1 MPKFIFCTGGVVS
14 SVGKGV
20 TAAAIGRVLKAR
32 GLRVAIQKLDPYLNV
47 DPGTMSPYQHG
58 EVFVTEDGAE
68 TDLDLGHYER
78 FIDENL
84 TRACNVTTG
93 QVYNEVISK
102 ERRGDYL
109 GKTIQVVPHVTN
121 EIKRRISLVAKSSVA
136 DVVIVEVG
144 GTVGDI
150 EAMPFIEAIRQMR
163 RDVGRDSTFYVHVTF
178 LPKVGATGELKTKPT
193 QHSVRD
199 LRGAGIQPDAIIARS
214 DEPVDDALREKIALF
229 CDVEPRAVLP
239 MVTTNYLYEVP
250 LMLEDMG
257 FGDYLCERLQLG
269 CPSADLSAW
278 RAMCAEMRR
287 PKPPLHIAIVGK
299 YVELH
304 DAYISVREALYH
316 AGIACGRDVQLAW
329 LNSEALERGEGLDR
343 LERVAGIVVPG
354 GFGYRGI
361 EGKIIAAQYA
371 RENAVP
377 YLGLCLG
384 MQVMCIEF
392 ARFVLNSR
400 EPNSTEFN
408 HTTPYPVIDLMPDQ
422 RDISDMG
429 GTMRL
434 GVYPCQLVPGTR
446 AHRAYVSALGKSESS
461 GTNPADD
468 MRGGSAVGAV
478 TVQER
483 HRHRFEFNN
492 EFRRSLGAAGLVFSG
507 LSPDGRLVEICELRD
522 HPFMLGS
529 QFHPEFKSRPNRPHP
544 LFKAFIEAAI
554 EYDNGAPLIKPLIVE
569 SQTQSVS
576 PVAEAKSP

>member
-1 MPKFIFCTGGVVS
+1 MPKYIFCTGGVVS

-84 TRACNVTTG
+84 TRACNTTTG
-93 QVYNEVISK
+93 QVYNEVIGK

-121 EIKRRISLVAKSSVA
+121 EIKRRISLVAKSGTT

-163 RDVGRDSTFYVHVTF
+163 RDVGRDNTFYVHVTF

-199 LRGAGIQPDAIIARS
+199 LRGAGILPDAIIARS
-214 DEPVDDALREKIALF
+214 DEPVDDELREKIAQF

-239 MVTTNYLYEVP
+239 MVTTQYLYEVP

-257 FGDYLCERLQLG
+257 FGDYLCERLNLKN
-269 CPSADLSAW
+269 PPADLSAW
-278 RAMCAEMRR
+278 RTMCSDVRKA
-287 PKPPLHIAIVGK
+287 KQPLTIAIVGK

-304 DAYISVREALYH
+304 DAYMSVRESLYH
-316 AGIACGRDVQLAW
+316 AGMACGREVRINW
-329 LNSEALERGEGLDR
+329 INSEELERGEGLER
-343 LERVAGIVVPG
+343 LEKVSGIVVPG

-361 EGKIIAAQYA
+361 EGKIIAAKYA
-371 RENAVP
+371 RENDVP

-384 MQVMCIEF
+384 MQVMAIEF
-392 ARFVLNSR
+392 ARHVLNSR

-408 HTTPYPVIDLMPDQ
+408 HNTAYPIIDLMQDQ

-446 AHRAYVSALGKSESS
+446 AHKAYVSALAKAGDNGAPNGVHVDS
-461 GTNPADD
+461 G
-468 MRGGSAVGAV
+468 VGAV

-483 HRHRFEFNN
+483 HRHRWEFNN
-492 EFRRSLGAAGLVFSG
+492 EFRKMMGDAGLVFSG
-507 LSPDGRLVEICELRD
+507 MSPDGRLVEICELRS

-544 LFKAFIEAAI
+544 LFKAFVEAAI
-554 EYDNGAPLIKPLIVE
+554 EYDKGAPLIKP
-569 SQTQSVS
+569 TSVS
-576 PVAEAKSP
+576 ELVREPQPQAAGV